1 VLVFPNLRMP
11 LWANPMPFAD
21 RAEAGQLLAKR
32 LLHLKDHH
40 PVVLALPRGGVAV
53 GYEIAR
59 VLAAPLDLVLVRKI
73 GAPGQPEL
81 AIGAV
86 ADGEQ
91 PELVTDPEILS
102 WLAVGS
108 EYIEASK
115 TQELAEIE
123 RRRKLYYGDRSP
135 VDIRGRTA
143 ILVDDGIATGATMLA
158 ALRAVR
164 RRRPARVVVAV
175 PVAPE
180 SSLERLRNE
189 ADEVVCLDTPTEFMA
204 VGQFYYRF
212 PQLRDTEVIQLLADA
227 RKFAVTE
234 QKEREQH

>member
-1 VLVFPNLRMP
+1 MP

-91 PELVTDPEILS
+91 PELVSDQRLTAMLGVSEDY
-102 WLAVGS
+102 LAR
-108 EYIEASK
+108 A
-115 TQELAEIE
+115 
-123 RRRKLYYGDRSP
+123 
-135 VDIRGRTA
+135 RT
-143 ILVDDGIATGATMLA
+143 
-158 ALRAVR
+158 
-164 RRRPARVVVAV
+164 
-175 PVAPE
+175 
-180 SSLERLRNE
+180 
-189 ADEVVCLDTPTEFMA
+189 
-204 VGQFYYRF
+204 
-212 PQLRDTEVIQLLADA
+212 
-227 RKFAVTE
+227 
-234 QKEREQH
+234 